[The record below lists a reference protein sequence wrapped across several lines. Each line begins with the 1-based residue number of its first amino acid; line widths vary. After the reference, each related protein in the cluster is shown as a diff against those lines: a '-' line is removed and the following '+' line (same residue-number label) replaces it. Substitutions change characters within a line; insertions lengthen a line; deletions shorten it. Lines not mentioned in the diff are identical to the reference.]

1 MKREHIVTD
10 LTDAYTNN
18 KDLIFSDVIME
29 IEGEPALDV
38 DGVKREVFSLF
49 FKTLAGMYFVGSK
62 EMIPQL
68 DPRILFTGFY
78 ETVGRIISHCFVLT
92 GFFPIS
98 ICRAAVHMMLTGK
111 ASTKCIMASFL
122 NHIVERER
130 SVVEKVM
137 AGQQLNSCDYLSFL
151 SVLSFHGC
159 LSSPK
164 AEDRLS
170 IVENVAASS
179 LLCKPLFCYGRI
191 FAGMNAYP
199 LLWLGVTGEVVDELY
214 SRLQPS
220 AESVVEAIHY
230 SFTDVEEEVTLR
242 TLLDIRS
249 AEERVKTYLERFV
262 ESRSKNELADLLFF
276 WTGSDLNIVPQLHV
290 CFNATEGLSQRPIA
304 STCAAQLILSRMYVS
319 YEEFETQFVQYLA
332 SDEAKHFDT
341 D

>member
-1 MKREHIVTD
+1 MKE
-10 LTDAYTNN
+10 LTDVYTVN
-18 KDLIFSDVIME
+18 KNLIFSDVIME

-49 FKTLAGMYFVGSK
+49 FKTLASLYFVGAK

-111 ASTKCIMASFL
+111 SSTEAIMASFL
-122 NHIVERER
+122 NIIVERER
-130 SVVEKVM
+130 SVVQKVI
-137 AGQQLNSCDYLSFL
+137 AGQQLKNSDSLCFL
-151 SVLSFHGC
+151 SILSFHGC

-170 IVENVAASS
+170 TVENVAATS
-179 LLCKPLFCYGRI
+179 LLCKPLYCYGRI
-191 FAGMNAYP
+191 LAGMNAYP
-199 LLWLGVTGEVVDELY
+199 LLWIGVSADIVDELY

-220 AESVVEAIHY
+220 AEAVVEAIHFV
-230 SFTDVEEEVTLR
+230 FTEVEEEATLR
-242 TLLDIRS
+242 PLLDIRS

-262 ESRSKNELADLLFF
+262 ESRSESELADLLFF
-276 WTGSDLNIVPQLHV
+276 WTGSDLNIVPQLLV
-290 CFNATEGLSQRPIA
+290 CFNATEGLAQRPIA
-304 STCAAQLILSRMYVS
+304 STCAAQLNLSRMYVS
-319 YEEFETQFVQYLA
+319 YEEFATQFVHYLA
-332 SDEAKHFDT
+332 SEEAKHFDT

>member
-1 MKREHIVTD
+1 
-10 LTDAYTNN
+10 
-18 KDLIFSDVIME
+18 ME

-220 AESVVEAIHY
+220 AESVV
-230 SFTDVEEEVTLR
+230 
-242 TLLDIRS
+242 
-249 AEERVKTYLERFV
+249 
-262 ESRSKNELADLLFF
+262 
-276 WTGSDLNIVPQLHV
+276 
-290 CFNATEGLSQRPIA
+290 
-304 STCAAQLILSRMYVS
+304 
-319 YEEFETQFVQYLA
+319 
-332 SDEAKHFDT
+332 
-341 D
+341 